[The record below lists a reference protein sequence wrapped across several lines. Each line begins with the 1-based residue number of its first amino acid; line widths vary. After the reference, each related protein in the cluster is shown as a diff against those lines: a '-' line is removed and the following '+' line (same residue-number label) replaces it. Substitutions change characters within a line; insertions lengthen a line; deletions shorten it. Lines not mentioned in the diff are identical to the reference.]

1 MQLSNIV
8 KKYRDNKSLTID
20 ELSERSSLSKAFISR
35 IEKGDFDKKN
45 ISLHSIIKLA
55 QGLGIKVK
63 EILDN
68 LNVIEQ
74 NEPSP
79 LRMYL
84 RKKYKIK
91 NEIDVKLI
99 EDLID
104 NFGKRV

>member
-1 MQLSNIV
+1 MQLSKII
-8 KKYRDNKSLTID
+8 KKHRDCKSLTID
-20 ELSERSSLSKAFISR
+20 QLSVRSDLSRAFISR
-35 IEKGDFDKKN
+35 IERGGFDKKN
-45 ISLHSIIKLA
+45 ISLNSVIRLA
-55 QGLGIKVK
+55 QGLDIKVK

-84 RKKYKIK
+84 RSKYKID
-91 NEIDVKLI
+91 NEKDVRLI

-104 NFGKRV
+104 NLVKRT